1 MPSKSLRR
9 GVTAGATIALTTG
22 MFVHGAAAGESQAP
36 EQVLITAR
44 PPDPVGNDAFST
56 TILDEQRIQIDPQLD
71 TALRQVPALSL
82 FRRNSSVSTNPTGQG
97 VSLRSI

>member
-56 TILDEQRIQIDPQLD
+56 TILDEQRIQIDPQL
-71 TALRQVPALSL
+71 AQEIALSPEFL
-82 FRRNSSVSTNPTGQG
+82 LEES
-97 VSLRSI
+97 